1 MKPSVPE
8 SQAAL
13 ATFGDI
19 ARDVRG
25 MPAGPSLPHQAAH
38 GDAPP
43 RGSTSA
49 RIVPLSAKE
58 GGGRTPRN
66 SGQPAQGKENP

>member
-13 ATFGDI
+13 ATAGDI
-19 ARDVRG
+19 ARDDRG
-25 MPAGPSLPHQAAH
+25 MPAGPSLPYQAAH

-43 RGSTSA
+43 RERNRA
-49 RIVPLSAKE
+49 RIVPPSATE
-58 GGGRTPRN
+58 GGGRTPSN
-66 SGQPAQGKENP
+66 AG

>member
-8 SQAAL
+8 LHAAL
-13 ATFGDI
+13 AASGRR
-19 ARDVRG
+19 ARRDVRG

-38 GDAPP
+38 GDAPL
-43 RGSTSA
+43 RERIRA
-49 RIVPLSAKE
+49 RIVPPSAKE

-66 SGQPAQGKENP
+66 TG